1 MEFTRSFT
9 VTINK
14 GDNVECL
21 TADGWE
27 VGVVTKL
34 TEDTITVHM
43 DYIDEERDFTIDL
56 IR

>member
-9 VTINK
+9 VTINI
-14 GDNVECL
+14 GDVVGCL

-27 VGVVTKL
+27 AGVVTKV
-34 TEDTITVHM
+34 TEDIITVHM
-43 DYIDEERDFTIDL
+43 DYIDEEREFTIDL